1 MADFTDNKITQADI
15 ADKGVMGLPDV
26 PGLTD
31 AEMQAKFEEIVRD
44 VVINKFNAL
53 IDALNGTDLEGHVIE
68 NSAGTD
74 FAHRTKL
81 AFSSNVLVVDDPE
94 NNRTYLTI
102 LPWEPTPEDLSAQSL
117 TMLGY
122 VKPESTSAIVATDN
136 VSQAVGKLEKKAD
149 DNAGNITTVSGSVTT
164 LSGTVTDMNT
174 LHTFTVETTDWTANT
189 DPDTSAA
196 YPYIATISC
205 EYYTDDST
213 PIWDILGADG
223 IPTEA
228 ETEAKNMIEYA
239 WFDDNGVILYANDQ
253 PASDVVLRVKGV

>member
-1 MADFTDNKITQADI
+1 MADFTDNKITQADL
-15 ADKGVMGLPDV
+15 ADKGVTGLPDT
-26 PGLTD
+26 PGLPVAD
-31 AEMQAKFEEIVRD
+31 MQAKFDELSLEVL
-44 VVINKFNAL
+44 VPKFNAL

-102 LPWEPTPEDLSAQSL
+102 LPWSPTPEDLSAQSL

-122 VKPESTSAIVATDN
+122 VKPESTSPIVAADN
-136 VSQAVGKLEKKAD
+136 VSEAIGKLEKKAD
-149 DNAGNITTVSGSVTT
+149 DNATNISSIDNDVEELLEDVA
-164 LSGTVTDMNT
+164 DINT
-174 LHTFTVETTDWTANT
+174 LHTFTIETTDWSANT

-205 EYYTDDST
+205 AYYTDAST
-213 PIWDILGADG
+213 PIWELFGVDD
-223 IPTEA
+223 IPTE
-228 ETEAKNMIEYA
+228 TEKESIAMIEYA
-239 WFDDNGVILYANDQ
+239 WFGDSGITLYASDQ
-253 PASDVVLRVKGV
+253 VASDVVLKVKGV